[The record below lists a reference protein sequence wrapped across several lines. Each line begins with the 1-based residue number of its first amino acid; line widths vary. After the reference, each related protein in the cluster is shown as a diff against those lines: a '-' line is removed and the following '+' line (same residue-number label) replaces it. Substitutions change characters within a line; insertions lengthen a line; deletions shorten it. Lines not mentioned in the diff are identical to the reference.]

1 MKELLSTN
9 NNFLT
14 KANTGRRLSA
24 DIQGSI
30 GQNSGHLAL
39 MFLFSRQKRLRLKR
53 QKLTLSEVLTINPL
67 SNMCGGRIIE

>member
-1 MKELLSTN
+1 MKELVSTN

-39 MFLFSRQKRLRLKR
+39 MFLFSRQKRSRLKR
-53 QKLTLSEVLTINPL
+53 QKGSRYQRFSKSIHYP
-67 SNMCGGRIIE
+67 MCVGAG